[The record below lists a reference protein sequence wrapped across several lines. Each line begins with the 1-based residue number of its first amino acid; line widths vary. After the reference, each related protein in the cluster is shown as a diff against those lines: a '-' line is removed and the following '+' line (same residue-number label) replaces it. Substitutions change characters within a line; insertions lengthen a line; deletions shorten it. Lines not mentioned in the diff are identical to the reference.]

1 MWCVQ
6 SYLGVV
12 DHVDA
17 LVDDTF
23 GVLAKELEDVLNLSL
38 VRQSTQADAVLARAW
53 RDHLLR
59 QQWHLRKL
67 LDERR
72 LRLVRS
78 RIHGP
83 VQNLLREARCS
94 SSVSVS
100 RL

>member
-38 VRQSTQADAVLARAW
+38 VRQSTQADAVLARA
-53 RDHLLR
+53 
-59 QQWHLRKL
+59 
-67 LDERR
+67 
-72 LRLVRS
+72 
-78 RIHGP
+78 
-83 VQNLLREARCS
+83 
-94 SSVSVS
+94 
-100 RL
+100 